1 MKLLQSSGARR
12 RASLALVTMMFLGS
26 WVALL
31 VRLMRYWHDIPQEA
45 HYWAIMFALLYPSP
59 WVALV
64 IENRSK
70 LQMAVLTY
78 LAFFAAMKF
87 VFP

>member
-1 MKLLQSSGARR
+1 
-12 RASLALVTMMFLGS
+12 MFLAS

-31 VRLMRYWHDIPQEA
+31 VRLTRYWHDIPHEA
-45 HYWAIMFALLYPSP
+45 HHWAIMFALLYPWP
-59 WVALV
+59 WLV
-64 IENRSK
+64 LVMENRSK

-78 LAFFAAMKF
+78 FAFFAAMKF